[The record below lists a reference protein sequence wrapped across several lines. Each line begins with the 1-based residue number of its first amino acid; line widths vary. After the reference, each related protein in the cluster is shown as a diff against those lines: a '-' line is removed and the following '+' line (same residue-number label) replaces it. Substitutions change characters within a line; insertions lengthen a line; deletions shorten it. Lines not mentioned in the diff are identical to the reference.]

1 MAKPYKEAPKI
12 ELAKPSKDMQ
22 EERMTEP
29 CMEDQEE
36 IKDKSKEE
44 QKVHAE

>member
-12 ELAKPSKDMQ
+12 ELTKPSKDMQ